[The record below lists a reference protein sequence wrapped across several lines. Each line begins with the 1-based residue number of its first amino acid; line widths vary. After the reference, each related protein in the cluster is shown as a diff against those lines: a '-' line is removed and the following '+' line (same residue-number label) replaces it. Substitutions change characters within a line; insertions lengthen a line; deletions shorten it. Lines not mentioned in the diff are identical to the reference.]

1 MVVTLPGILFLLDV
15 WPLARAGRPRDAE
28 KVPFVA
34 LSVGAIVMTV
44 AAQHAAIA
52 ADLPLTARLGNAALS
67 YVRYLCATFWPSGL
81 AFFYPYR
88 TEIPPRVARGRAFL
102 LAATAAALRIGA
114 YVAVGWL
121 WYVGTLLPVIG
132 IIQVG
137 DQSRADRFTYVPLVG
152 IFGIAAWGGADLAR
166 R

>member
-1 MVVTLPGILFLLDV
+1 M
-15 WPLARAGRPRDAE
+15 
-28 KVPFVA
+28 
-34 LSVGAIVMTV
+34 
-44 AAQHAAIA
+44 
-52 ADLPLTARLGNAALS
+52 
-67 YVRYLCATFWPSGL
+67 
-81 AFFYPYR
+81 
-88 TEIPPRVARGRAFL
+88 ARGRAFL

-114 YVAVGWL
+114 YVAVGCL

-152 IFGIAAWGGADLAR
+152 IFGIAAWGGTDLAR